1 MSIHELRSKVEGALA
16 VAGMSGEMVDSQNRK
31 YHDISFLYNQL
42 LMALS
47 SSFELVLLGLLFRSL
62 SVFTLL
68 KHAEVISTTSHPCP
82 SSFPYSYHLWL
93 PQPEQQAYWPQTQHP
108 SLQQQHLPA

>member
-62 SVFTLL
+62 SVSYSFS
-68 KHAEVISTTSHPCP
+68 KHEEVISTTSHPCP
-82 SSFPYSYHLWL
+82 SSFCALLVESP
-93 PQPEQQAYWPQTQHP
+93 
-108 SLQQQHLPA
+108 